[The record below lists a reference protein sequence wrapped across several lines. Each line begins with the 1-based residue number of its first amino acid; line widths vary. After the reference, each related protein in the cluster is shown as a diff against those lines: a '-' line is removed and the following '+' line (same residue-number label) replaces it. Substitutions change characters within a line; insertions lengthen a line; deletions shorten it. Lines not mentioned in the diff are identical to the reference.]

1 MKYRAIIS
9 LALEGL
15 LRKKGRNF
23 LTMSGVMIGVL
34 ALTTIIALGKGL
46 TSAITST
53 VSGEDNLKQL
63 MVTGGFGIEQTND
76 PFNVEITG
84 EMSDARRERM
94 HRAAVNRRTIR
105 QIEGRRLKTIN
116 EASMKEL
123 MEIPHVVNVTPL
135 LIERYE
141 IELGDGEFKEP
152 AKMCVG
158 VDIGRERYKP
168 RVIAGEYFIGPN
180 ADEVILHEYLLYEW
194 GMLTDGDYEKVLGKK
209 VTLRG
214 LVNED
219 QMASAPPMMQEA
231 FKDLTPEEQEAM
243 KVLAPKLMQ
252 MAGQFSG
259 ERIRVEKQFTL
270 VGIVRE
276 AESDDAFNIVED
288 GNSVQADIFL
298 PQATAKEL
306 FLSSLVNQELGFPRA
321 MVTIDDSSNAKEVE
335 QALRDKGY
343 TAFSV
348 ATVMERLETV
358 LNIITVIVAFL
369 TGIALLVATLGIV
382 NTMITSVLER
392 TREIGIFKAVGA
404 TNNQVM
410 LIFLTESALIGVI
423 GGLLGLGISLLAMIP
438 GDIIAKSMITGSA
451 AIPFKGDVFVV
462 PLWLAIS
469 GPALGMG
476 TAVLAAIIPAR
487 RASRIDPVR
496 ALRNE

>member
-1 MKYRAIIS
+1 MRIRAIIG

-15 LRKKGRNF
+15 FRKKGRNF
-23 LTMSGVMIGVL
+23 LTMSGVLIGVM
-34 ALTTIIALGKGL
+34 ALTTIVALGEGL
-46 TSAITST
+46 TGAITST
-53 VSGEDNLKQL
+53 VSGEDNLRQL

-76 PFNVEITG
+76 PFTVEIKG
-84 EMSDARRERM
+84 DMSDARRERM
-94 HRAAVNRRTIR
+94 RRAAVNRRTIR

-116 EASMKEL
+116 KESMQEL
-123 MEIPHVVNVTPL
+123 EQIPHVVRVTPL

-141 IELGDGEFKEP
+141 IELGENSEP

-158 VDIGRERYKP
+158 VDVDRERYKP
-168 RVIAGEYFIGPN
+168 RLIAGEYFSGPN
-180 ADEVILHEYLLYEW
+180 TDEIILHEYLLYQW
-194 GMLTDGDYEKVLGKK
+194 GMLSDGDYEKVLGKK
-209 VTLRG
+209 ITLRG

-219 QMASAPPMMQEA
+219 QMAAAPPQMQEML
-231 FKDLTPEEQEAM
+231 KDLNEEEKKAM
-243 KVLAPKLMQ
+243 QVLLPKLMQ

-259 ERIRVEKQFTL
+259 ERQRVEKEFTL
-270 VGIVRE
+270 VGVVRE
-276 AESDDAFNIVED
+276 AEPDDVFNIVED

-298 PQATAKEL
+298 PQQTAMDL
-306 FLSSLVNQELGFPRA
+306 FLQSLVNQELGFPRA
-321 MVTIDDSSNAKEVE
+321 MVTIDDSKNAKEVE

-358 LNIITVIVAFL
+358 LNIITVVVAFL

-392 TREIGIFKAVGA
+392 TREIGIFKAIGA

-410 LIFLTESALIGVI
+410 LIFLTESALIGLV

-438 GDIIAKSMITGSA
+438 GDLIAKDMITGTA
-451 AIPFKGDVFVV
+451 AIPFKGDVFIL
-462 PLWLAIS
+462 PLWLAVA
-469 GPALGMG
+469 GPALGMF
-476 TAVLAAIIPAR
+476 TAVVAAIIPAR

-496 ALRNE
+496 ALRTE

>member
-1 MKYRAIIS
+1 MKFRAIIS

-23 LTMSGVMIGVL
+23 LTMSGVLIGVL
-34 ALTTIIALGKGL
+34 ALTMIISLGEGL
-46 TSAITST
+46 TSAITNT

-76 PFNVEITG
+76 PFNVEIKG

-94 HRAAVNRRTIR
+94 RRAAVNRRTIR

-116 EASMKEL
+116 DASMKEL
-123 MEIPHVVNVTPL
+123 MAIPHVVNVTPL

-141 IELGDGEFKEP
+141 IELGEHKEP

-158 VDIGRERYKP
+158 VDTGRDRYLP
-168 RVIAGEYFIGPN
+168 RLIAGEYFSGPN
-180 ADEVILHEYLLYEW
+180 TDEVILHEYLLYKW
-194 GMLTDGDYEKVLGKK
+194 GMLTDGDYKKVLGKQ

-231 FKDLTPEEQEAM
+231 FKDMTPEEQEAM

-270 VGIVRE
+270 IGVIRE

-298 PQATAKEL
+298 PQATAKDL
-306 FLSSLVNQELGFPRA
+306 FLQSMVNKELGFPRA

-369 TGIALLVATLGIV
+369 TGIALLVAILGII

-410 LIFLTESALIGVI
+410 LIFLTESALIGLI
-423 GGLLGLGISLLAMIP
+423 GGLLGLGISLLVMIP
-438 GDIIAKSMITGSA
+438 GDIVAKSMITGTA
-451 AIPFKGDVFVV
+451 AIPFKGDVFIV
-462 PLWLAIS
+462 PLWLGIS